1 MDNIVDKIKT
11 ISKLY
16 HASGCS
22 ADQIDDAQ
30 KLLNLTFPEDY
41 VNYVKEYGAISF
53 YRTEWSGLNVTG
65 YLNVV
70 ENTIQE
76 RKLNPD
82 FPDDCFVIENLGIDG
97 KIVVEDEKAQIY
109 LIHYNEK
116 KFLCNGLAGYLDI
129 CIARGT
135 EQQS

>member
-97 KIVVEDEKAQIY
+97 KIVVEDVKSPRTRKNPEYIIKRKLMLERYGIT
-109 LIHYNEK
+109 IREV
-116 KFLCNGLAGYLDI
+116 
-129 CIARGT
+129 
-135 EQQS
+135 E